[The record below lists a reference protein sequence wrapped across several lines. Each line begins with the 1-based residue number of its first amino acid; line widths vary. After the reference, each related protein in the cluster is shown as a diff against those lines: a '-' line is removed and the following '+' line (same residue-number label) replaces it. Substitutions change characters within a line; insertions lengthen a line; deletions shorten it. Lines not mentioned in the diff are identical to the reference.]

1 LDGRYLILDVFI
13 FNNKFLDMKEIM
25 LKRTK
30 KFAIDCWTFCSKLP
44 KTREY
49 NAYVNQLIRCSSS
62 VGANYR
68 ASQRAKSAA
77 DFINKLK
84 IVEEEADESNYF
96 LEILLEIT
104 TIEKLNLNP
113 EIEVLLKEANEL
125 VAITVSSIKTAR
137 INSAK

>member
-1 LDGRYLILDVFI
+1 
-13 FNNKFLDMKEIM
+13 MKEIM

-30 KFAIDCWTFCSKLP
+30 KFAIDCWILCSKLP

-49 NAYVNQLIRCSSS
+49 NAYVDQLIRCSSS
-62 VGANYR
+62 VGANYS

-84 IVEEEADESNYF
+84 IVEEEADESKFF

-113 EIEVLLKEANEL
+113 EIEILQKEANEL